1 MTPAPVPAP
10 TRTRYKVLAF
20 TVALAAVT
28 YMDRVC
34 ISITAPHIS
43 RDLGL
48 SDIQMSLVFSA
59 FTLAY
64 GLFEIPTGWWG
75 DRIGTRRVLTRIVAW
90 WSTFTIVTAGAFNYA
105 SLLLIRFLF
114 GAGEAGAW
122 PNAARTLSRWFPSR
136 ERGTA
141 QGIFFTGAHFG
152 AAVTPIIVAS
162 LLRFVSWRSVF
173 VIFGCIGFVWAA
185 AWFRWFRDEPSEH
198 SSVNAS
204 ERSLIE
210 SGRAPLASHHDV
222 PWRRILMDRNV
233 ALLCVMYFVQTY
245 GFYFYITWMP
255 TYLQRERGF
264 SALNLGVFSGLPM
277 VACMISDVLG
287 GAATDAMSRRFGLR
301 PGRAIVGGSSFVFAS
316 LFIVLGAAA
325 TDPSTAAIL
334 LAIAAGWSTFCLG
347 AAWGTCLD
355 IAGPN
360 AGVVSACMNTAGQVG
375 GFLSPILL
383 ALMIQT
389 SGNWSLPL
397 YITGGLFTLGAL
409 AWCFIDPRR
418 EITTGIQ

>member
-1 MTPAPVPAP
+1 MTPAPVPVP

-48 SDIQMSLVFSA
+48 SDLQMSLVFSA

-75 DRIGTRRVLTRIVAW
+75 DRIGTRRVLTRIVSW
-90 WSTFTIVTAGAFNYA
+90 WSAFTIITAASFNYT

-152 AAVTPIIVAS
+152 AAVTPIIVAG
-162 LLRFVSWRSVF
+162 LLTLVSWRAVF
-173 VIFGCIGFVWAA
+173 AIFGCIGFVWAF
-185 AWFRWFRDEPSEH
+185 AWYRWFRDEPADH
-198 SSVNAS
+198 PCVNAA
-204 ERSLIE
+204 ERTIIE
-210 SGRAPLASHHDV
+210 SARAPLASHSNV
-222 PWRRILMDRNV
+222 PWRRILLDRNV
-233 ALLCVMYFVQTY
+233 LLLCVMYFVQTY

-264 SALNLGVFSGLPM
+264 SKLDLGVYSGLPM

-287 GAATDAMSRRFGLR
+287 GVATDAASRRFGLR

-325 TDPSTAAIL
+325 SDPATAAIL

-383 ALMIQT
+383 ALMIRA

-397 YITGGLFTLGAL
+397 YITGALFTVGAV

-418 EITTGIQ
+418 EIPSGIK